1 MRPARRSPGGPCR
14 IERHCPHTCPAPST
28 WPAAQAALHPA
39 LAGLGPTR
47 CQTPSAD
54 RQGRCS
60 VAHQSWRGVGG
71 WVLRHHPPQ
80 RHHAGHRPAA
90 RARDRPVHYP
100 RPAACGMR
108 CVGAVRTACDAPR
121 PLPNAAW
128 HPHTLVQGHT
138 ACSHRQPATGNRQP
152 ATGNRQPAS
161 IYQRLGRCESHRFHR
176 PVVGKSNSSLTVM
189 VRSNISSTIC
199 GPETFDKHD
208 PDIDTNF

>member
-1 MRPARRSPGGPCR
+1 MPTSMRPARRSRGGPCR

-47 CQTPSAD
+47 CRTPSAD

-71 WVLRHHPPQ
+71 WVPRHHPPQ
-80 RHHAGHRPAA
+80 RRHAGHRPAA

-100 RPAACGMR
+100 RPAVCGVWCAVCGCCAHGMR
-108 CVGAVRTACDAPR
+108 CTPPTTQRSMAPAHPGAR
-121 PLPNAAW
+121 P
-128 HPHTLVQGHT
+128 
-138 ACSHRQPATGNRQP
+138 HRMQPPAT